1 MHLRRSSPLRVL
13 GLAGCL
19 AFGLSTGPAAAQTA
33 SGVEV
38 RVGESVNY
46 MLPRLP
52 QIIDTED
59 HAIATMV
66 VLPDGHAR
74 VTGIAVGR
82 TRIIGRDISQL
93 PMIFPVTVIPAT
105 PPGGGGHGGGGGGG
119 GSVEH

>member
-1 MHLRRSSPLRVL
+1 MLFRRSSFLRAL
-13 GLAGCL
+13 GLAACVAL
-19 AFGLSTGPAAAQTA
+19 GLSTGPAAAQTA
-33 SGVEV
+33 GGVEV

-59 HAIATMV
+59 HSIATMV

-93 PMIFPVTVIPAT
+93 PMTFPVTVIPAT
-105 PPGGGGHGGGGGGG
+105 PQGGGSGGG